1 MFLRRRTTPPLFIV
15 PSASTEAAAA
25 ALRCSSAFEVRVN
38 SEHVKMDAVVGD
50 VTSSSERELS
60 FSSVT
65 AAVAAVVVS
74 VAPTPFADEGDAR
87 AGQSLS

>member
-1 MFLRRRTTPPLFIV
+1 M
-15 PSASTEAAAA
+15 
-25 ALRCSSAFEVRVN
+25 N

-50 VTSSSERELS
+50 VTSSSEIELS

-87 AGQSLS
+87 AGQPLS